1 MDGSGREEGGKKEGR
16 REGDGEGRE
25 VEGRERELRIKSEN
39 TFGSETLVNR
49 PQFSRVDKMKVI
61 TTFFLSLPPFFF
73 LFFYHLFHVFTSF
86 FSYFTTFF
94 ISSYIFATFISFFAS
109 LPTFLTSTP
118 HFFPFLILSLSQS
131 CLRSKN
137 STISLAQRMNI

>member
-1 MDGSGREEGGKKEGR
+1 M
-16 REGDGEGRE
+16 
-25 VEGRERELRIKSEN
+25 EGRERELRIKSEN

-118 HFFPFLILSLSQS
+118 HFFSIPYSFFIAVMFEKQKLNNFTRPANEYIRRRRNTLIKSYLKDYQ
-131 CLRSKN
+131 
-137 STISLAQRMNI
+137 IFAV